1 MRILKERKAEKRKK
15 DMSLRIKK
23 IRAKRREKMGLPPE
37 SDSDSDDND
46 GDNNDDDDENEAE
59 DITKSVME
67 GLKMFRRNNEEAE
80 RQRNQV
86 QSKLISDWL
95 IQTILIFDWLI
106 QTLLISDWLIGYERG
121 EQWS

>member
-86 QSKLISDWL
+86 QTEL
-95 IQTILIFDWLI
+95 
-106 QTLLISDWLIGYERG
+106 
-121 EQWS
+121 

>member
-86 QSKLISDWL
+86 HTILNSDWL
-95 IQTILIFDWLI
+95 IQTILI
-106 QTLLISDWLIGYERG
+106 SDWLIGYEGG